1 MRLKMADLADELWRD
16 SFIAEQSPFMPE
28 AVESYGRSSYSEE
41 YKVKGGVV
49 ERDSSKDGRFVAENV
64 RRALKVLAGAD
75 QWGYELHVA
84 DYTLNSCV
92 EF

>member
-49 ERDSSKDGRFVAENV
+49 ERASSKGGRFVAENV
-64 RRALKVLAGAD
+64 RRALKVLAGGERAMSF
-75 QWGYELHVA
+75 L
-84 DYTLNSCV
+84 
-92 EF
+92 